1 MHPICFQ
8 FEYIM
13 VDIDLFTV
21 VVLNMMVL
29 KLGYIGKSEPM
40 FYNYLRPL
48 TSLDEELYALACEED
63 VRCLAT
69 LVRSFKLIEVYIE
82 HGVTTLDSYL
92 RAPRF
97 RSTLEEITDEPGSI
111 AANKTEK
118 ILLLTW
124 HESSETTKEPVCD
137 SVIPS
142 SLPQHDLSTLCKY
155 SVYESITP
163 RCMPDCI
170 LTPPTNESVIT
181 YIQLSGVQGVDT
193 QSHVIKD
200 VMRQLSF
207 DETELDEE
215 ACFADVAGSGVHNL
229 GISHDE
235 SFGVDDLDLNLNEPV
250 NLNVSQVET
259 QYWLLVSE
267 KPDVG
272 RTQEPI
278 LAEEDA
284 EQGNGQEDELAPTDG
299 QFFYDDEGIYTAYE
313 TKYDVQSSEDAG
325 TYDDDVDE
333 YFLVDEENEI
343 VDPDVDVY
351 LSGISMDLLFNNI
364 GVTNLVSDDV
374 LEGEDVDVINADGF
388 DSGPSNDEGKN
399 YRKRRVYLHSIESRR
414 NLKLYKND
422 GVKIRAGCDGKV
434 PIFEQVRFNLDIPV
448 KAVQD
453 QLQCELEVQISMNK
467 AFKAKA
473 KAEREIRGHH
483 VLQYFM
489 LRDYVVELQSTN
501 PNTTVKIAV
510 EKNTD
515 PSLPTRV
522 FQRIYVCL
530 GALKLGFRACR
541 RDLVRLRGCFHE
553 GCLGDDIDLHPN
565 LNFTFISNRQKG
577 IIPTIKTVYPS
588 RAKSDLLLNNICE
601 VFNGKIVEGRDKPV
615 ITLLEYIKEYCMK
628 RVVNVQGVIDK
639 CNGPLTPTA
648 TRIIKSIKQEAHL
661 MKVQWNGANKKW
673 ELTGIPC
680 KHVVVACWNMA
691 LNDRATPPL
700 ETWVGRP
707 KKKRKR
713 SKHKDEPFVKDG
725 KLSRKGRT
733 ITCQSCGNTGHN
745 KATCKGQGGYNAEA
759 SGSASRQAQQTE
771 PAVGQDGLGGSGDCA
786 VIGLSA
792 AAGEGGAGGAGVA
805 SQDYCSDNQY
815 AVSIKEDTAYLCPH
829 SPKTTKETR
838 SNAPYPEEGNTPY
851 SSNMEIKYSERYQT
865 WSLLQET
872 PDTPMDDPNI
882 TMEEYI
888 RLEEEKAEKHK
899 KVFNWETSRYGKI
912 WYDEDVHDL
921 ESVETEFPVIVFN
934 DNLTSNETL
943 SCKPTV
949 SSLNDNEID
958 FRISFEESDDED
970 YTVVFDK
977 NSFYYKIISTND
989 LKTDSENDNEK
1000 VNMPLFPSPE
1010 PTVSCIDD
1018 LDFFK
1023 DFKNELL
1030 AIVYNDALTS
1040 KSDFSTEPTL
1050 CPQHIDEFD
1059 LKDETSLSEYDEVEE
1074 NVLYFNDLF
1083 PFNII
1088 YPDDLKSNKGN
1099 DDNEI
1104 DMIQSLGG
1112 NENTHGSNKLLEE
1125 SHDKINKV
1133 FIMKCFVMELNV
1145 NIVAWNYFV
1154 NGMLFNLIKN
1164 LHVPFGIPF
1173 DPKRYYKD
1181 GDCTRILRRPR
1192 YVFFTL
1198 LNLGKIGLQERIR
1211 RIRLTPIRRITSIT
1225 VSGKN
1230 VYELKG
1236 KFLDELHKNAF
1247 SGTNGE
1253 DAVEHIEYF
1262 LKIVDPIDLP
1272 NVHQDKLRVVVFPIS
1287 LVGDAW
1293 RWFDGIKG
1301 LITSNNQVKDNK
1313 IDLLVQQYKQFVISK
1328 DESIDSAFARFNTI
1342 ITSLKALDEGYSS
1355 KNYVRKFL
1363 RALHPKWRAKVTA
1376 IEESKDLTSLSLD
1389 ELIENL
1395 KGHEMIIK
1403 KDSEIVKAKVERKSL
1418 ALKAK
1423 KESSDEECSTSESD
1437 DEEYAMAVRD
1447 FKKFFKRRGRFVSQP
1462 QNDKKTFQRSHDDKN
1477 GKSVRK
1483 CFRCSDPNH
1492 LIGECPKS
1500 PKDKNQRAFVECPKP
1515 PKHVS

>member
-111 AANKTEK
+111 AANRTEK

-272 RTQEPI
+272 RTQVIDDVMSSGLSHDESFGVDDLDLNLNEPEPI
-278 LAEEDA
+278 LTEVSTQEPIVVEVSTQEPIVAEIMMSYGEDAEEDA

-541 RDLVRLRGCFHE
+541 RDLVRLRWCFHE
-553 GCLGDDIDLHPN
+553 GAISRSVLVAVGLDSNNRIYPLAYALVEAQSKSSWCWFLQCLGDDIDLHPN
-565 LNFTFISNRQKG
+565 LNFTFISNRQKC
-577 IIPTIKTVYPS
+577 IIPAIKIVYPS
-588 RAKSDLLLNNICE
+588 VEHRYCLQNIHENMKQRWCGQAYKDLL
-601 VFNGKIVEGRDKPV
+601 
-615 ITLLEYIKEYCMK
+615 
-628 RVVNVQGVIDK
+628 
-639 CNGPLTPTA
+639 
-648 TRIIKSIKQEAHL
+648 
-661 MKVQWNGANKKW
+661 
-673 ELTGIPC
+673 
-680 KHVVVACWNMA
+680 
-691 LNDRATPPL
+691 
-700 ETWVGRP
+700 
-707 KKKRKR
+707 
-713 SKHKDEPFVKDG
+713 
-725 KLSRKGRT
+725 
-733 ITCQSCGNTGHN
+733 
-745 KATCKGQGGYNAEA
+745 
-759 SGSASRQAQQTE
+759 
-771 PAVGQDGLGGSGDCA
+771 
-786 VIGLSA
+786 
-792 AAGEGGAGGAGVA
+792 
-805 SQDYCSDNQY
+805 
-815 AVSIKEDTAYLCPH
+815 
-829 SPKTTKETR
+829 
-838 SNAPYPEEGNTPY
+838 
-851 SSNMEIKYSERYQT
+851 
-865 WSLLQET
+865 
-872 PDTPMDDPNI
+872 
-882 TMEEYI
+882 
-888 RLEEEKAEKHK
+888 
-899 KVFNWETSRYGKI
+899 
-912 WYDEDVHDL
+912 
-921 ESVETEFPVIVFN
+921 
-934 DNLTSNETL
+934 
-943 SCKPTV
+943 
-949 SSLNDNEID
+949 
-958 FRISFEESDDED
+958 
-970 YTVVFDK
+970 
-977 NSFYYKIISTND
+977 
-989 LKTDSENDNEK
+989 
-1000 VNMPLFPSPE
+1000 
-1010 PTVSCIDD
+1010 
-1018 LDFFK
+1018 
-1023 DFKNELL
+1023 
-1030 AIVYNDALTS
+1030 
-1040 KSDFSTEPTL
+1040 
-1050 CPQHIDEFD
+1050 
-1059 LKDETSLSEYDEVEE
+1059 
-1074 NVLYFNDLF
+1074 
-1083 PFNII
+1083 
-1088 YPDDLKSNKGN
+1088 
-1099 DDNEI
+1099 
-1104 DMIQSLGG
+1104 
-1112 NENTHGSNKLLEE
+1112 
-1125 SHDKINKV
+1125 
-1133 FIMKCFVMELNV
+1133 
-1145 NIVAWNYFV
+1145 
-1154 NGMLFNLIKN
+1154 
-1164 LHVPFGIPF
+1164 
-1173 DPKRYYKD
+1173 
-1181 GDCTRILRRPR
+1181 
-1192 YVFFTL
+1192 
-1198 LNLGKIGLQERIR
+1198 
-1211 RIRLTPIRRITSIT
+1211 
-1225 VSGKN
+1225 
-1230 VYELKG
+1230 
-1236 KFLDELHKNAF
+1236 
-1247 SGTNGE
+1247 
-1253 DAVEHIEYF
+1253 
-1262 LKIVDPIDLP
+1262 
-1272 NVHQDKLRVVVFPIS
+1272 
-1287 LVGDAW
+1287 
-1293 RWFDGIKG
+1293 
-1301 LITSNNQVKDNK
+1301 
-1313 IDLLVQQYKQFVISK
+1313 
-1328 DESIDSAFARFNTI
+1328 
-1342 ITSLKALDEGYSS
+1342 
-1355 KNYVRKFL
+1355 
-1363 RALHPKWRAKVTA
+1363 
-1376 IEESKDLTSLSLD
+1376 
-1389 ELIENL
+1389 
-1395 KGHEMIIK
+1395 
-1403 KDSEIVKAKVERKSL
+1403 
-1418 ALKAK
+1418 
-1423 KESSDEECSTSESD
+1423 
-1437 DEEYAMAVRD
+1437 
-1447 FKKFFKRRGRFVSQP
+1447 
-1462 QNDKKTFQRSHDDKN
+1462 
-1477 GKSVRK
+1477 
-1483 CFRCSDPNH
+1483 
-1492 LIGECPKS
+1492 
-1500 PKDKNQRAFVECPKP
+1500 
-1515 PKHVS
+1515 